1 MEFSE
6 KMKELVKSGATI
18 NEVAAAFGLNVSSL
32 PQEWSLFV
40 TNMIMFSCS
49 QQLLLENMNSNISSM
64 KDQVS
69 ALTSAVTCLQS
80 EIREKQFTG
89 KHL

>member
-18 NEVAAAFGLNVSSL
+18 TEVASAFGLDVSSL

-40 TNMIMFSCS
+40 TNMIMFSYS
-49 QQLLLENMNSNISSM
+49 QQ
-64 KDQVS
+64 
-69 ALTSAVTCLQS
+69 
-80 EIREKQFTG
+80 
-89 KHL
+89 